1 MRRTGVLAVVAT
13 ILFLAAPQAVVTAS
27 GPVSVA
33 PPSQQHVVKSS
44 GVSSVETAVACSGPA
59 QISPVEAA
67 TVPSET
73 VTLSWNDVSGCTFA
87 GYTLRVRTDADFDG
101 DPSLNLVD
109 MAVAAT
115 SQQVT
120 IPSGHRNQAL
130 YWAVKAANAADGAA
144 WSSRTFQIVP
154 PTVPS
159 SAPTAPTDIA
169 ATTLSRASIRVTWS
183 DNSNNEDGFRIYR
196 WSVLDGPDWVVA
208 GTTAADTTTFSDT
221 GLQPSTHYHYFTCG
235 FNAGGQ
241 ACASLQLDATTLS
254 ALPAAPT
261 NVSATTVASTSIRF
275 TWADNSDNEDG
286 FRVYRWSLP
295 DGGKQ
300 WVLATTTAPGVTT
313 FLDTGLQLSADYFY
327 FACSY
332 NFAGEA
338 CPTGVPGWLGATTT
352 DGLPTAPRAVS
363 GSPAN
368 TAAQVSWSAPTSD
381 GGSAITTYVAT
392 SSPGG
397 RTCATSGLTTCGITG
412 LTNGTAYTFTVVARN
427 ARGEGPASTQSSAIT
442 PRTVPGAPTAVIG
455 TPANNS
461 VAVSWS
467 APALNGGSPVMSYTA
482 RVSPGGSTC
491 TTSVLTCTIGGLI
504 NGAPYTF
511 TVTATNV
518 AGPGVA
524 SAASAAVTPRTVPT
538 APLTVTATRGTGQA
552 HVSWAAP
559 ISNGGNAII
568 GYTVTSSP
576 GGKTCTSAGLSCW
589 VTGLTNG
596 TPYTFTVRATNNAG
610 TGIPSTASTAVTPSA
625 VVVRPTATITPLA
638 LYRSTTTVTVT
649 WGAIPGSAPVTNFDV
664 RYRVAPWNGTF
675 GTWITGLAAT
685 TTTVGTLA
693 ATAGN
698 TYCFIV
704 IAHASDGGTSAA
716 TAETCTVVP
725 LDDRSLARA
734 GTWSLGTGTAYYN
747 HTFARSAT
755 SGAKLTRTG
764 VVAKRIAIV
773 ATTCSTCGSVRVYWG
788 TTLLKTISLHSTTT
802 ANRKI
807 IAVTTFSSV
816 RTGTLSLRVY
826 GSGHN
831 VVIDGVAITRS

>member
-1 MRRTGVLAVVAT
+1 
-13 ILFLAAPQAVVTAS
+13 
-27 GPVSVA
+27 
-33 PPSQQHVVKSS
+33 
-44 GVSSVETAVACSGPA
+44 
-59 QISPVEAA
+59 
-67 TVPSET
+67 
-73 VTLSWNDVSGCTFA
+73 
-87 GYTLRVRTDADFDG
+87 
-101 DPSLNLVD
+101 
-109 MAVAAT
+109 
-115 SQQVT
+115 
-120 IPSGHRNQAL
+120 
-130 YWAVKAANAADGAA
+130 
-144 WSSRTFQIVP
+144 
-154 PTVPS
+154 
-159 SAPTAPTDIA
+159 
-169 ATTLSRASIRVTWS
+169 
-183 DNSNNEDGFRIYR
+183 
-196 WSVLDGPDWVVA
+196 VVA
-208 GTTAADTTTFSDT
+208 GTTAAGTTTFTDT
-221 GLQPSTHYHYFTCG
+221 GLESSTHYYYFTCA
-235 FNAGGQ
+235 FNAGGE
-241 ACASLQLDATTLS
+241 ACASLQLDAKTLS
-254 ALPAAPT
+254 ALPVAPT

-300 WVLATTTAPGVTT
+300 WVVATTTAPDVTT
-313 FLDTGLQLSADYFY
+313 FLDTGLQLSAEYFY
-327 FACSY
+327 FACAY
-332 NFAGEA
+332 NAAGEA
-338 CPTGVPGWLGATTT
+338 CASGAPGWLSATTT
-352 DGLPTAPRAVS
+352 DGLPTAPRTVTA
-363 GSPAN
+363 SPAN

-381 GGSAITTYVAT
+381 GGIAITAYVAT
-392 SSPGG
+392 SFPGG

-427 ARGEGPASTQSSAIT
+427 PRGDGPASTPSSAIT
-442 PRTVPGAPTAVIG
+442 PRTVPGAPTGVTG

-467 APALNGGSPVMSYTA
+467 APASNGGSAVISYTA
-482 RVSPGGSTC
+482 KVSPGGSTC

-504 NGAPYTF
+504 NGAAYTF

-518 AGPGVA
+518 AGPGVP
-524 SAASAAVTPRTVPT
+524 SAASAVVTPRTVPT

-559 ISNGGNAII
+559 LSNGGNAIV

-576 GGKTCTSAGLSCW
+576 GGKTCTSAGVSCW

-596 TPYTFTVRATNNAG
+596 TAYTFTVMATNNAG
-610 TGIPSTASTAVTPSA
+610 TGVASTASAPVTPSA
-625 VVVRPTATITPLA
+625 VVVRPTATVTPLA
-638 LYRSTTTVTVT
+638 LYRSTTTVTVN

-675 GTWITGLAAT
+675 GSWITGLAAT

-693 ATAGN
+693 ATPGN
-698 TYCFIV
+698 TYCFVV

-725 LDDRSLARA
+725 LDDRSLIRA
-734 GTWSLGTGTAYYN
+734 GTWSLGTGTAYFKS
-747 HTFARSAT
+747 TFSRSST

-802 ANRKI
+802 ANRKV